1 MAVSE
6 TINLLQKKFL
16 KIFGFLILIRFGL
29 YIPVPNVDLDVFSQN
44 QIANPLFGL
53 AKSLTGSTFLGVGS
67 LGILPYI
74 NSSIIIQLL
83 TPMIP
88 ALERLQKE
96 EGELGRQ
103 QLNRY
108 TRYLTLGWAIVLST
122 GVAFILVKPVVFN
135 WNLILALKIIFSL
148 TTGSMLSTWFADLI
162 TEEKLGNG
170 SSMVILINIIG
181 GLPASMSEFKPSLE
195 VSSLVKT
202 IGIVLNL
209 ENDNVGAVSKFGT
222 LFLNYGIYLLIFG
235 VVILVQESY
244 KRVNIVSARQLN
256 FNSLEQTSPSSKLKP
271 SFIPIKLNQ
280 GGIMPLVFSTTIATF
295 LLYPLQLFLSK
306 FLTSVDGNLLNYV
319 IISASF
325 GLNLVLILFFSIF
338 VALLLLKPKD
348 LSDNL
353 TKMAYSVP
361 GVKQGKETTQ
371 HLEQII
377 SRLAF
382 MGGIFLAFL
391 TFFPILIGNLLKFNV
406 FNNLTSLVILVG
418 VITDVSSQIKGFLV
432 SQNYENFN
440 KKA

>member
-1 MAVSE
+1 MEVSE
-6 TINLLQKKFL
+6 TINLLQKKIL
-16 KIFGFLILIRFGL
+16 KIFGFLILIRLGL
-29 YIPVPNVDLDVFSQN
+29 YIPVPNVDLDIFSQN
-44 QIANPLFGL
+44 QVANPLFGL
-53 AKSLTGSTFLGVGS
+53 AKSLTGSTFLGVGA

-83 TPMIP
+83 TPIIP

-103 QLNRY
+103 QITRY

-148 TTGSMLSTWFADLI
+148 TTGSMLSMWFAELI

-170 SSMVILINIIG
+170 SSMVIFINIIG
-181 GLPASMSEFKPSLE
+181 GLPASIPEFKASLE
-195 VSSLVKT
+195 GSSLVS
-202 IGIVLNL
+202 II
-209 ENDNVGAVSKFGT
+209 GT
-222 LFLNYGIYLLIFG
+222 LLLYSVIYSLMIG
-235 VVILVQESY
+235 VIILVQESY

-256 FNSLEQTSPSSKLKP
+256 FNYLEQASPSSKLK
-271 SFIPIKLNQ
+271 SSYIPIKLNQ

-306 FLTSVDGNLLNYV
+306 FLTSVDGDLLKNV
-319 IISASF
+319 ITFASL
-325 GLNLVLILFFSIF
+325 GLNLVLIVFFSTF
-338 VALLLLKPKD
+338 YALLVLKPKD

-353 TKMAYSVP
+353 TKMAYNVP
-361 GVKQGKETTQ
+361 GIKQGKETTQ

-406 FNNLTSLVILVG
+406 FKNLTSLIILVG
-418 VITDVSSQIKGFLV
+418 VITDVTSQIKGFLV